1 MKKLENDKMK
11 EQKLR
16 KSIEKSIYDST
27 KIIKS
32 TTSHV
37 KEIERSIKIIT
48 ECLKHNKKIII
59 FGNGGSAADAQHI
72 VAEFIGRFRLERKS
86 LPAIALTSNSSIL
99 TALANDYSYSTIF
112 SRQCEALVEKGD
124 VVIGISTSGDS
135 KNVEKGLNTSK
146 KLGGLTIGLLG
157 SKGGTIKKF
166 CDIPI
171 IINSSSTPR
180 IQEAHRTIYHIIC
193 EQVEKE
199 FELK

>member
-1 MKKLENDKMK
+1 MIDVTGINLK
-11 EQKLR
+11 
-16 KSIEKSIYDST
+16 KSIEISILEST
-27 KIIKS
+27 KIIKNS
-32 TTSHV
+32 SIHIS
-37 KEIERSIKIIT
+37 EIEESVNQIIK
-48 ECLKHNKKIII
+48 CLKNGKKIII

-99 TALANDYSYSTIF
+99 TAIANDYSYNTIF

-124 VVIGISTSGDS
+124 VVIGISTSGNS
-135 KNVEKGLNTSK
+135 KNIEKGLNVSK
-146 KLGGLTIGLLG
+146 KLGAITIGLLG

>member
-1 MKKLENDKMK
+1 MKKLENDNMK
-11 EQKLR
+11 EQKIR

-27 KIIKS
+27 KIIKN

-37 KEIERSIKIIT
+37 KEIEKSIKIIT
-48 ECLKHNKKIII
+48 ECLKNSNKIII

-99 TALANDYSYSTIF
+99 TALANDYSYNTIF

-124 VVIGISTSGDS
+124 VVIGISTSGNS
-135 KNVEKGLNTSK
+135 KNVEKGLSVSK

-157 SKGGTIKKF
+157 SKGGTIKKY
-166 CDIPI
+166 CDIAI

-199 FELK
+199 FEIK

>member
-1 MKKLENDKMK
+1 MKKLENDNMK
-11 EQKLR
+11 EQKIR

-27 KIIKS
+27 KIIKN

-37 KEIERSIKIIT
+37 KEIEKSIKIIT
-48 ECLKHNKKIII
+48 ECLKNSNKIII

-99 TALANDYSYSTIF
+99 TALANDYSYNTIF

-124 VVIGISTSGDS
+124 VVIGISTSGNS
-135 KNVEKGLNTSK
+135 KNVEKGLNVSK

-166 CDIPI
+166 CDISI

-199 FELK
+199 FEIK